1 MTFPHKFFPSAML
14 VFLILSCVPAKKFR
28 DAEAEASSLKTQKEE
43 FANQIK
49 TLRSRN
55 ADLSYQ
61 NESIAEEYQRYR
73 ADCEANIKELAG
85 LRQIL
90 KEEEDNLRRVEEKLE
105 VALEDFHAAGVEVY
119 YKDGLLRV
127 QLAEDLL
134 YKTGSSML
142 GALGRN
148 ALGSLAVVLNEYPR
162 LRVIVVG
169 NTDNVKYKKGN
180 DNWTLSTERANGVVR
195 LLNEQYNVDAS
206 RLTSAGKA
214 QFNPVAENSTSE
226 GRGQNRRIDI
236 ILNPDIERIWNSS
249 GNP

>member
-1 MTFPHKFFPSAML
+1 
-14 VFLILSCVPAKKFR
+14 
-28 DAEAEASSLKTQKEE
+28 
-43 FANQIK
+43 
-49 TLRSRN
+49 
-55 ADLSYQ
+55 
-61 NESIAEEYQRYR
+61 
-73 ADCEANIKELAG
+73 
-85 LRQIL
+85 
-90 KEEEDNLRRVEEKLE
+90 
-105 VALEDFHAAGVEVY
+105 LEDFYAGGVEVF

-127 QLAEDLL
+127 QLAEELL
-134 YKTGSSML
+134 YRTGSAML
-142 GALGRN
+142 GTTGKN

-169 NTDNVKYKKGN
+169 NTDNVKYKKGS

-195 LLNEQYNVDAS
+195 LLNEHYHVDAS